1 MAGVLHKTN
10 FMYVVIFHVWISV
23 CRGGRRWSAPGP
35 LLGLSSAGFGRPLGR
50 SWAAPGLSWG
60 LLGPPGASWGLLG
73 LLLDRV
79 WAPARVLLVAALAAF
94 GRPWACQGDLDAQT
108 DVFVKSAVDS
118 GAPFLVGWLA
128 GWLAALGA
136 PGPAKA
142 IWMPKRTFL

>member
-1 MAGVLHKTN
+1 ML
-10 FMYVVIFHVWISV
+10 ISTF
-23 CRGGRRWSAPGP
+23 GWAAPGP
-35 LLGLSSAGFGRPLGR
+35 LLGLPSAGFGRPLGR
-50 SWAAPGLSWG
+50 AWAAPGMSWG
-60 LLGPPGASWGLLG
+60 LLGHSGASWGLLG

-118 GAPFLVGWLA
+118 GAPFL
-128 GWLAALGA
+128 AALGA

-142 IWMPKRTFL
+142 ILIPKRTFL